1 MDRHPGGGTFV
12 VNATHEPIQ
21 EVGLPPS
28 KSHLI
33 RWLLMAAQSDGV
45 TRIANVNGAAFDACS
60 MRDALIQLGVR
71 IDVETH
77 TWTVHGVGVDGF
89 SVPTET
95 LDLHNSGTAF
105 RLLSFACLRKGE
117 AISITGDSTLD
128 SRIDRHFWESLGV
141 AVEFPSEQQSLPLRI
156 QGPFSQDQLSI
167 DGSKTSQHISAI
179 LLSMPSRKK
188 ALDLTIE
195 GDIVS
200 LRHAQLSFEI
210 AARCGSENMLGDW
223 HFQPWKCKAPS
234 NVDIPFDASHIAFW
248 KLYERLHST
257 RLQMPFVSPNDSIGA
272 ELLQGIDLNKE
283 QVIDLS
289 QANDLIT
296 PLAAA
301 MALGGGGTITG
312 ASHARHKETNRIEQ
326 TAAMLASFSMN
337 VECTMDGLSIQS
349 GQLPKSPASTVPTF
363 GDHRMQMTAAVLA
376 TKVGA
381 EIEGRELHQVSFPDF
396 LGFLQP

>member
-1 MDRHPGGGTFV
+1 
-12 VNATHEPIQ
+12 
-21 EVGLPPS
+21 
-28 KSHLI
+28 
-33 RWLLMAAQSDGV
+33 MAAQSNGL
-45 TRIANVNGAAFDACS
+45 TRITNVNGAALDACA
-60 MRDALIQLGVR
+60 MRDALIQLGVQ

-77 TWTVHGVGVDGF
+77 RWTVHGVGVDGF
-89 SVPTET
+89 TVPTET

-105 RLLSFACLRKGE
+105 RLLSFACLRKGK
-117 AISITGDSTLD
+117 AISITGDSTMD

-141 AVEFPSEQQSLPLRI
+141 RIEFPSEQQNLPLRI
-156 QGPFSQDQLSI
+156 QGPFSQNQLTI

-179 LLSMPSRKK
+179 ILSMPARNE

-200 LRHAQLSFEI
+200 LRHAQLSFDI
-210 AARCGSENMLGDW
+210 AAKCGSENQLGDW
-223 HFQPWKCKAPS
+223 HLQPWKCETPP
-234 NVDIPFDASHIAFW
+234 NVDIPFDASHISFW
-248 KLYERLHST
+248 KLYEILHST
-257 RLQMPFVSPNDSIGA
+257 SLQIPLVSTNDSIGA
-272 ELLQGIDLNKE
+272 ELLQDIDLNKN

-312 ASHARHKETNRIEQ
+312 AGHARHKETNRIEQ

-337 VECTMDGLSIQS
+337 VECTMDGLSIQ
-349 GQLPKSPASTVPTF
+349 GDQLPKPPKSTVPTF

-396 LGFLQP
+396 LRFLQP

>member
-1 MDRHPGGGTFV
+1 
-12 VNATHEPIQ
+12 
-21 EVGLPPS
+21 
-28 KSHLI
+28 
-33 RWLLMAAQSDGV
+33 MAAQSDGV
-45 TRIANVNGAAFDACS
+45 TRITNVNGAAFDACS

-89 SVPTET
+89 SVPTVT

-105 RLLSFACLRKGE
+105 RLLSFACLRNGE

-141 AVEFPSEQQSLPLRI
+141 QVEFPSEKQNLPLRI
-156 QGPFSQDQLSI
+156 QGPFNQNQLTI

-179 LLSMPSRKK
+179 LLSMPARKK

-200 LRHAQLSFEI
+200 LRHAQLSFNI
-210 AARCGSENMLGDW
+210 AAKCGSENQLGDW
-223 HFQPWKCKAPS
+223 HLQPWKCEAPS
-234 NVDIPFDASHIAFW
+234 NVDIPFDASHISFW
-248 KLYERLHST
+248 KLYEILHST
-257 RLQMPFVSPNDSIGA
+257 SLQIPLVSTNDSIGA
-272 ELLQGIDLNKE
+272 ELLQDIDINKN

-289 QANDLIT
+289 RANDLIT

-312 ASHARHKETNRIEQ
+312 AGHARHKETNRIEQ

-337 VECTMDGLSIQS
+337 VECTMDGLSIQG
-349 GQLPKSPASTVPTF
+349 GQLPKSPTSTVPTF

-396 LGFLQP
+396 LRFLQP